1 MGTPVQSIIG
11 LTASA
16 EAQPPVAMAEQRQL
30 HEARI
35 KSTQTIAD
43 YDQVAAA
50 FDAGNATHDVS
61 QNLNAMLEPFGPD
74 VRSLDV
80 LDLGCA
86 GGRDLLELTRRGH
99 RAVGVEGS
107 AQFVALAKSKGCEV
121 LQQDLVDLTLP
132 ANGFDAVF
140 ANAVI
145 FHVPREA
152 LPTVL
157 AQINQALRAG
167 GVFFC
172 SNAHGFGEDKEGWT
186 GGRTQNT
193 KSWVCWLSEETWVE
207 QCKQAGFELLD
218 LYYRPPGKPRDQ
230 QPFLATV
237 WRKRGE

>member
-1 MGTPVQSIIG
+1 MVCWDMIESM
-11 LTASA
+11 LA
-16 EAQPPVAMAEQRQL
+16 
-30 HEARI
+30 
-35 KSTQTIAD
+35 
-43 YDQVAAA
+43 
-50 FDAGNATHDVS
+50 VS

-74 VRSLDV
+74 ARSLDV

-86 GGRDLLELTRRGH
+86 GPHITLSLMQPLTALHKKRTEPRSRCSTLQNNDQCVSGGRDLLELTRRGH

-157 AQINQALRAG
+157 AQIHQALRAG

-193 KSWVCWLSEETWVE
+193 KSCEFTHVHICM
-207 QCKQAGFELLD
+207 
-218 LYYRPPGKPRDQ
+218 
-230 QPFLATV
+230 
-237 WRKRGE
+237 

>member
-1 MGTPVQSIIG
+1 MQP
-11 LTASA
+11 LTA
-16 EAQPPVAMAEQRQL
+16 L
-30 HEARI
+30 HKKRTEPR
-35 KSTQTIAD
+35 SRRYTLQNN
-43 YDQVAAA
+43 DQC
-50 FDAGNATHDVS
+50 VS
-61 QNLNAMLEPFGPD
+61 
-74 VRSLDV
+74 
-80 LDLGCA
+80 

-107 AQFVALAKSKGCEV
+107 AQFVALAKGKGCQV
-121 LQQDLVDLTLP
+121 LQQDFVDLTLP

-140 ANAVI
+140 ANAAL

-157 AQINQALRAG
+157 AEISKALRADG
-167 GVFFC
+167 IFFC

-193 KSWVCWLSEETWVE
+193 KSCECTRPWCACLCEQSYGAGVCWLSEETWVE

-237 WRKRGE
+237 WRKRRE